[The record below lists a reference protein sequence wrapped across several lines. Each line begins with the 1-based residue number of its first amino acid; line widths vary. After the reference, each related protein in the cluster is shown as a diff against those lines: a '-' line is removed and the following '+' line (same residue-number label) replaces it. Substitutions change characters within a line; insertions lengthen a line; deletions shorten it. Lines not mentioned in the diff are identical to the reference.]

1 MAAGSRRLAPRT
13 PLTYNTPKCA
23 RTAASITDTAARHP
37 VRTLLAR
44 QATAATLPRDGDADA
59 DADTSG
65 TSNTS

>member
-59 DADTSG
+59 DTSG